1 MNLIIDL
8 NDSQN
13 SGKCFSYQYQF
24 IIKDTIRASKMALVV
39 KNLPANEGDTR
50 DEGSIPGSERS
61 PRGGN
66 GTPLQS
72 SYLENPMDRG
82 AW

>member
-1 MNLIIDL
+1 
-8 NDSQN
+8 
-13 SGKCFSYQYQF
+13 
-24 IIKDTIRASKMALVV
+24 MALVV

-66 GTPLQS
+66 GTPLQYS
-72 SYLENPMDRG
+72 DWENPMDRG
-82 AW
+82 A

>member
-1 MNLIIDL
+1 MNLIIDQ

-24 IIKDTIRASKMALVV
+24 IIRDTIRPSKVALVV

-50 DEGSIPGSERS
+50 DEGSIPGSESSR
-61 PRGGN
+61 RGGN
-66 GTPLQS
+66 GTPLQYS
-72 SYLENPMDRG
+72 DWENPTDRG
-82 AW
+82 A